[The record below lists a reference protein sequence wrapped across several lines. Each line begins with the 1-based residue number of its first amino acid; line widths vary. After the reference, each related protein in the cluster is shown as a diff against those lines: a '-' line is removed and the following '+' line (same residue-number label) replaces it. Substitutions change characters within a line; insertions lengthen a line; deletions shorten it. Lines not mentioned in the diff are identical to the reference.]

1 MTEQIVKFKS
11 DAGLEV
17 QVTAQ
22 DVRDLICKKATE
34 QEVALFLAHC
44 KSHRLDPFT
53 KEAYLVKYGDKP
65 AAIITNYNMFNAR
78 AQMHDDYLGIED
90 GVVILT
96 KDGSVEH
103 RQGSAVYKA
112 LKETLLG
119 GWAKV
124 LRKDKEPTYVELAL
138 DDYTTGLAKWKTSPG
153 LMINKCAKSAAWRT
167 AYPGEFNGMYSAEEM
182 DQATQPPVEVSAK
195 VEPARPSDPL
205 QPVRDLFPTFRAAL
219 NLSTD
224 AAMGAICAQAGVT
237 SMQQIGADAAPGIVA
252 WMRQRIEE
260 LPTEPVQEPA
270 PAPQAEADA
279 VPADEY
285 EISDDELLGDF

>member
-1 MTEQIVKFKS
+1 MDTQMVKFKS
-11 DAGLEV
+11 DTGQEV

-22 DVRDLICKKATE
+22 DVRNLICQRATE

-96 KDGSVEH
+96 KDGGVEH
-103 RQGSAVYKA
+103 RPGSAVYKA
-112 LKETLLG
+112 LDERLLG
-119 GWAKV
+119 GWARV
-124 LRKDKEPTYVELAL
+124 LRRDKEPTYVELAL
-138 DDYTTGLAKWKTSPG
+138 EDYSTGLAKWKTSPG

-182 DQATQPPVEVSAK
+182 DQATQGTVEVQATVVKS
-195 VEPARPSDPL
+195 VDYL
-205 QPVRDLFPTFRAAL
+205 QPIRDLFKTFRDAL
-219 NLSTD
+219 GLDKNE
-224 AAMGAICAQAGVT
+224 AMAAICAEARV
-237 SMQQIGADAAPGIVA
+237 SDMHAMDAATAQRIVQ
-252 WMRQRIEE
+252 WMRARIES
-260 LPTEPVQEPA
+260 LPTEPEPEPQEA
-270 PAPQAEADA
+270 QAD
-279 VPADEY
+279 DY
-285 EISDDELLGDF
+285 EISDDDLLGDF

>member
-1 MTEQIVKFKS
+1 MDTQIVKFKS

-22 DVRDLICKKATE
+22 DVRNLICQKATE

-96 KDGSVEH
+96 KDGGVEH
-103 RQGSAVYKA
+103 RPGSAVYKA
-112 LKETLLG
+112 LDEKLLG
-119 GWAKV
+119 GWARV
-124 LRKDKEPTYVELAL
+124 LRRDKEPTYVELAL
-138 DDYTTGLAKWKTSPG
+138 EDYTTGLAKWKTSPG

-182 DQATQPPVEVSAK
+182 DQATQGAVEVQAT
-195 VEPARPSDPL
+195 VAPAGDYL
-205 QPVRDLFPTFRAAL
+205 QPIRDLFKTFRDAL
-219 NLSTD
+219 GLDKNE
-224 AAMGAICAQAGVT
+224 AMAAICAEAHV
-237 SMQQIGADAAPGIVA
+237 SDMHAMDAATAQRIVQ
-252 WMRQRIEE
+252 WMRARIES
-260 LPTEPVQEPA
+260 LPTEPEPEAQAVQ
-270 PAPQAEADA
+270 AD
-279 VPADEY
+279 DY
-285 EISDDELLGDF
+285 EISDEDLLGDF